1 MERRG
6 CEEPWRSGSPAKLPA
21 VALLDSSPDFIELD
35 APMVK
40 MAGTWVREDLRG
52 ARDPLVALERFEEAL
67 GRERG
72 CGGGCRSH
80 SSPACTRAGRSGA
93 RVSAQRGRGAC
104 ARHEHPETR
113 IERGWGAL
121 QGIRHGGAGAGAA
134 ASHRRPVFRPRER
147 PT

>member
-40 MAGTWVREDLRG
+40 TAGTWVREDLRG

-72 CGGGCRSH
+72 CSGGCRPH
-80 SSPACTRAGRSGA
+80 SSPAVKLA
-93 RVSAQRGRGAC
+93 
-104 ARHEHPETR
+104 
-113 IERGWGAL
+113 
-121 QGIRHGGAGAGAA
+121 
-134 ASHRRPVFRPRER
+134 
-147 PT
+147 